1 MFTIHLHNLEFFS
14 FHGLHQEET
23 VLGNRFLVTLDV
35 NADIPGDIKSVSDT
49 IDYSAIYA
57 IVKKHMDRP
66 RPLLEQV
73 ASGIAD
79 EIIAM
84 SSDVGSVRLT
94 IKKMHA
100 PIPQFRGEAGVS
112 FSRTR

>member
-1 MFTIHLHNLEFFS
+1 MYTIHLHNLEFYS
-14 FHGLHQEET
+14 FHGIHQEEA

-35 NADIPGDIKSVSDT
+35 NADIPGEIKSVTDT
-49 IDYSAIYA
+49 VDYSVIYA
-57 IVKKHMDRP
+57 IVKKHMELP

-73 ASGIAD
+73 ASGIAN

-84 SSDVGSVRLT
+84 SAQVSSVQIT

-100 PIPQFRGEAGVS
+100 PIPRFRGEVGVS